1 MLPEPLQQLLTAHY
15 GKFTAQP
22 VSGGCINATFKLVT
36 KAQPL
41 FVKFN
46 NATKF
51 PGMLQSEEMGLRLM
65 AETGTVNIPR
75 IIEYGIVEEL
85 DYLILEFIE
94 PGEAGGKVMEEL
106 GRNVAAM
113 HQCSNPQFG
122 LPFNNYLGSLPQ
134 SNTPNNNWAEFF
146 ITARLQPMV
155 KLAMDGGYLH
165 ETDVADFEKLY
176 SKLPQ
181 LFPDEK
187 PALLHGDLWSGNY
200 LTDANGKPYLMD
212 PAVYYGHREMDIAMT
227 LLFEYFA
234 PEFYEAYNEA
244 YPLQPNWRERVALC
258 NLYPLLAHVNLFG
271 RGYAAQVKACL
282 RKYL

>member
-1 MLPEPLQQLLTAHY
+1 MLPAVIQQMLTERY

-22 VSGGCINATFKLVT
+22 VSGGCINSTFTLLT
-36 KAQPL
+36 KQQPL

-46 NATKF
+46 SATKF

-75 IIEYGIVEEL
+75 IIEYGNVEEL
-85 DYLILEFIE
+85 DYLVLEFIE
-94 PGEAGGKVMEEL
+94 PGQAGEKVMAEL

-113 HQCSNPQFG
+113 HQCSNEKFG

-134 SNTPNNNWAEFF
+134 QNMQNSSWTDFF
-146 ITARLQPMV
+146 ITERLQPMV
-155 KLAMDGGYLH
+155 RMAVDGGYL
-165 ETDVADFEKLY
+165 TAVDAADFEKLY
-176 SKLPQ
+176 AVVPQ
-181 LFPDEK
+181 LFPAEK
-187 PALLHGDLWSGNY
+187 PALLHGDLRSGNY
-200 LTDANGKPYLMD
+200 LISADGKPYLMV

-227 LLFEYFA
+227 LLFEYFDEA
-234 PEFYEAYNEA
+234 FYNSYNEV
-244 YPLQPNWRERVALC
+244 YPLPPNWRDRVALC

-271 RGYAAQVKACL
+271 RGYAAQVKSSL